1 MGKYHTL
8 NDLAKIFNVAPST
21 ISRALKDNPR
31 ISKSLREKIQKK
43 AKELGFRPNRY
54 ANILQTNKSRLIGM
68 IVPDITLHFYMRI
81 VKEVEQIL
89 SENGYEL
96 ILANSNETEKQEK
109 KIIQRLIEQR
119 VDGILAAISFET
131 KKTDHF
137 KELLDLKI
145 PLVFFDRVDHFIPVP
160 KIISDDYQAAFD
172 AVSYLISTGCS
183 TIAHITGTKNLNNS
197 NNRMYG
203 YLDAL
208 QKHQIPV
215 NDNLILYYEFDQS
228 AIDKFLD
235 KITVKYPNLDG
246 LFVFN
251 DYAANRATQHLLK
264 IGKKIP
270 DEISII
276 GFSDEPVAS
285 YMTPQLSTV
294 QDISSKMG
302 SLACNKLLH
311 MINND
316 ILLDEKFIIRQDLVL
331 RGTTKRY

>member
-8 NDLAKIFNVAPST
+8 NDLANLFGVAPST
-21 ISRALKDNPR
+21 VSRALKDNPR
-31 ISKSLREKIQKK
+31 IGKSLRVKIQKK
-43 AKELGFRPNRY
+43 AKELGFRPNRF

-81 VKEVEQIL
+81 VKEVEHIL

-96 ILANSNETEKQEK
+96 ILANSNESGKLEK
-109 KIIQRLIEQR
+109 KIINRLIEQR
-119 VDGILAAISFET
+119 VDGVLAAISFQT
-131 KKTDHF
+131 TNTDHF
-137 KELLDLKI
+137 KELLNLNI
-145 PLVFFDRVDHFIPVP
+145 PLVFFDRVDNFLPVP

-172 AVSYLISTGCS
+172 AVTHLIKSGCS

-197 NNRMYG
+197 NNRLYG

-215 NDNLILYYEFDQS
+215 HDDLILYYKFDQT

-235 KITVKYPNLDG
+235 KVTVKHPELDG
-246 LFVFN
+246 IFVFN

-270 DEISII
+270 EQISII

-302 SLACNKLLH
+302 SMACDQLFH
-311 MINND
+311 MIDND
-316 ILLDEKFIIRQDLVL
+316 VLLDEKHTISQELVL
-331 RGTTKRY
+331 RGTTK

>member
-8 NDLAKIFNVAPST
+8 NDLAALFNVAPST

-31 ISKSLREKIQKK
+31 IGKELRLKIQNK
-43 AKELGFRPNRY
+43 AKQLGFRPNRY
-54 ANILQTNKSRLIGM
+54 ANILQTNKSHLIGM

-81 VKEVEQIL
+81 VKEVEQVL
-89 SENGYEL
+89 SASGYEL
-96 ILANSNETEKQEK
+96 ILANSNESIKKEK
-109 KIIQRLIEQR
+109 KIIQRLIEKR

-131 KKTDHF
+131 SKTNHF
-137 KELLDLKI
+137 QELLDLKI
-145 PLVFFDRVDHFIPVP
+145 PLVFFDRVDNFMPVP
-160 KIISDDYQAAFD
+160 KIISDDYKAAYD
-172 AVSYLISTGCS
+172 AVSYLIKSGCS

-208 QKHQIPV
+208 QKHGLEV
-215 NDNLILYYEFDQS
+215 KDDLILYYKFDQS

-235 KITVKYPNLDG
+235 KITIKYPNLDG
-246 LFVFN
+246 IFVFN

-302 SLACNKLLH
+302 LMACEQLLN
-311 MINND
+311 MIDND
-316 ILLDEKFIIRQDLVL
+316 VLPDEKHTISQELVL
-331 RGTTKRY
+331 RGTTK